1 MPVSTL
7 DPVDLRSAFRSAATS
22 AWVITGH
29 SPDGPVGFTAISVVS
44 VSTDP
49 PMVSFN
55 LAKSSSS
62 LATISRSRRA
72 ALHLLSD
79 EQAWV
84 ATRFA
89 GDRDE
94 RFIDDGSWSWAGDG
108 LPRIDGVTTRL
119 LTEVV
124 DLVDAGDSYIA
135 VTRVDSIDATDRNPL
150 VHHAGGFHPLTAPA
164 TSNGA

>member
-1 MPVSTL
+1 MSVSTL
-7 DPVDLRSAFRSAATS
+7 ASLDLRPAFRSAASS
-22 AWVITGH
+22 AWVVTGH

-62 LATISRSRRA
+62 LATISRTRRA
-72 ALHLLSD
+72 ALHLLSE

-89 GDRDE
+89 GNRDH
-94 RFIDDGSWSWAGDG
+94 RFIDDGTWSLAEDG
-108 LPRIDGVTTRL
+108 LPLVDGVSARL

-135 VTRVDSIDATDRNPL
+135 VTRVDAIDTTDRSPL
-150 VHHAGGFHPLTAPA
+150 VHHAGGFHPLTSH
-164 TSNGA
+164 TTTNGA